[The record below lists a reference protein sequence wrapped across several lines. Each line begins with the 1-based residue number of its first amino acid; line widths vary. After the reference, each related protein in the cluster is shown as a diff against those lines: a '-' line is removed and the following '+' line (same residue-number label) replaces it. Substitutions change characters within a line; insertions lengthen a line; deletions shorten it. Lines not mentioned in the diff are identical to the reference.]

1 MSEATGT
8 THRLGKE
15 LDTTGFSAA
24 HPPVLS
30 VVAGS
35 GERVRLETDDAAY
48 ADMERTLDLAQVTSP
63 LNPITGPVH
72 VEGAHPGD
80 LLAVTVHDI
89 ELAEHG
95 WSVHI
100 PGAGALSAVMGEQ
113 MQVRRVPVDAA
124 GVHLGRDLVVPAA
137 PMVGCLGVA
146 PAEGTAST
154 VMPSYPGGGNMDLT
168 DVGVGTT
175 VYLPVAVEGALF
187 SLGDVHA
194 VMSRGESSFVAIEI
208 AGAVTVSLDVVP
220 AASAGGTGL
229 PWLET
234 DDEVVF
240 VGLGDPVQDSVQ
252 AAYEALFGHLVAH
265 GWEPMDAYVA
275 MSAIAHTELGGP
287 TGSVDPDP
295 LHPLRPVGAVTLAR
309 FPRELVQR

>member
-1 MSEATGT
+1 MSDPTVHHLSKDLA
-8 THRLGKE
+8 
-15 LDTTGFSAA
+15 TTGFSTD
-24 HPPVLS
+24 HEPRLRVR
-30 VVAGS
+30 AGS
-35 GERVRLETDDAAY
+35 GERVSFETDDAAY
-48 ADMERTLDLAQVTSP
+48 AEMEQVLDLARLTAP
-63 LNPITGPVH
+63 LNPITGPVW
-72 VEGAHPGD
+72 VDGAHPGD

-89 ELAEHG
+89 ALAEFG
-95 WSVHI
+95 WSVYL
-100 PGAGALSAVMGEQ
+100 PGAGALSPVMGEQ
-113 MQVRRVPVDAA
+113 MLVRRVPVDAE
-124 GVHLGRDLVVPAA
+124 GVHLGGGLVVPAK

-146 PAEGTAST
+146 PVTGSAST
-154 VMPSYPGGGNMDLT
+154 VMPSYPTGGNMDLT
-168 DVGVGTT
+168 EVGPGTT
-175 VYLPVAVEGALF
+175 VYLPVQVEGALF

-194 VMSRGESSFVAIEI
+194 VMSRGESSFVAIET
-208 AGAVTVSLDVVP
+208 AGTVTVSLDVVP
-220 AASAGGTGL
+220 AAQAGGTGL

-252 AAYEALFGHLVAH
+252 AAYEALFGHLTAH
-265 GWEPMDAYVA
+265 GWDPMDAYVA